1 MLNILKYALVVFVER
16 NCWTNSRGLHEIRL
30 DVEYQLRRAVPFSA
44 TIFFDSKD
52 VHFFFFSLLTT
63 EMGKIL
69 LLLQVAVQQERDR
82 LAAP

>member
-1 MLNILKYALVVFVER
+1 MLNILKYALVVFVEKK
-16 NCWTNSRGLHEIRL
+16 CWTNSRGLHEIRL

-52 VHFFFFSLLTT
+52 VHFFFSLLTT